1 MSDHENEVN
10 QQNSPPDEYSE
21 YDEYGADTT
30 LITRRELLQVLIGA
44 GVSFAGA
51 LALSGPL
58 TPLVEE
64 IGQSISTGG
73 TYEEEP
79 GLHHWGMVI
88 DLNKCIGCEY
98 CVYAC
103 QATNDVPDDMRWNV
117 HLVDTT
123 PNGDIFHVTRPCL
136 QCQNAP
142 CVHVC
147 PVKAT
152 YRRDD
157 GLIVMDYDKC
167 IGCRYCQ
174 AACPYSARMFNWEAR
189 DDSPNPYAPEWGS
202 PEVEKRARG
211 VVEKCTFCIHR
222 IDASYERGL
231 TPGVDADVT
240 PACVNICPVEARYFG
255 DLNDP
260 NSPASR
266 VIASTPTF
274 RLRDDLGTEASVYYI
289 PPEGLAI

>member
-1 MSDHENEVN
+1 MSHHDE
-10 QQNSPPDEYSE
+10 QGQNVDEPMTPDDGS
-21 YDEYGADTT
+21 T
-30 LITRRELLQVLIGA
+30 LLSRRELIGIMLGA
-44 GVSFAGA
+44 GVSVGVA
-51 LALSGPL
+51 LAVAGPL
-58 TPLVEE
+58 TPVVEDLAE
-64 IGQSISTGG
+64 AFNTGG
-73 TYEEEP
+73 TTEEEP
-79 GLHHWGMVI
+79 GVHHWGMVI

-103 QATNDVPDDMRWNV
+103 QATNDVTDDMRWNV
-117 HLVDTT
+117 HLIDRTATGEV
-123 PNGDIFHVTRPCL
+123 FHVTRPCL
-136 QCQNAP
+136 HCQNAP

-147 PVKAT
+147 PVSAT

-174 AACPYSARMFNWEAR
+174 AACPYGARTFNWEAR
-189 DDSPNPYAPEWGS
+189 EDVANPYAPDWGS
-202 PEVEKRARG
+202 PEVARRARG

-222 IDASYERGL
+222 IDPGVANGL
-231 TPGVDADVT
+231 VPGVDPEAT
-240 PACVNICPVEARYFG
+240 PACVVACPVEARYFG

-260 NSPASR
+260 NSPVSQ
-266 VIASTPTF
+266 IIDSTPTF